1 MADKKRST
9 NFMYVQQLTYLNLD
23 IDQLKVRCESDDDI
37 KDFAIIVH
45 DKDLAEDKTTFV
57 EPHLH
62 LFISFKQHKSLKY
75 VSELVSDKENRID
88 FFNRETVPNK
98 NERNGFLYLLH
109 RTQSASHK
117 HQYSID
123 ELIVSD
129 KSNIKEKIQQWE
141 DNYFKFVKKNE
152 SRNRRAIVKKYL
164 EQYSE
169 FLIDFDELELKLN
182 AYEIAKNMDVIKK
195 IDTLRLKKLHQ
206 QYVEDERYKNKKVI
220 WIYGSSGLGKT
231 RLSKEIA
238 QNFID
243 NNSSKHNQSIYVT
256 QSNRDPFQ
264 NYTSENV
271 IILEEFRSTTGIA
284 ENELFQILDKTN
296 ANFSAGSRYSDKKL
310 MPDLIIINSI
320 YAPTEVLTSEI
331 IDVNQ
336 IIRRIDAI
344 LHLDKMNIAKQKY
357 QDGRFYD
364 FEVSKNHIYQ
374 PPKKDG
380 EYDLKNILKG
390 EFDVSR
396 TSN

>member
-1 MADKKRST
+1 M
-9 NFMYVQQLTYLNLD
+9 
-23 IDQLKVRCESDDDI
+23 
-37 KDFAIIVH
+37 
-45 DKDLAEDKTTFV
+45 
-57 EPHLH
+57 
-62 LFISFKQHKSLKY
+62 
-75 VSELVSDKENRID
+75 
-88 FFNRETVPNK
+88 
-98 NERNGFLYLLH
+98 
-109 RTQSASHK
+109 
-117 HQYSID
+117 
-123 ELIVSD
+123 
-129 KSNIKEKIQQWE
+129 
-141 DNYFKFVKKNE
+141 
-152 SRNRRAIVKKYL
+152 
-164 EQYSE
+164 
-169 FLIDFDELELKLN
+169 
-182 AYEIAKNMDVIKK
+182 
-195 IDTLRLKKLHQ
+195 
-206 QYVEDERYKNKKVI
+206 
-220 WIYGSSGLGKT
+220 
-231 RLSKEIA
+231 
-238 QNFID
+238 
-243 NNSSKHNQSIYVT
+243 T

>member
-1 MADKKRST
+1 M
-9 NFMYVQQLTYLNLD
+9 N
-23 IDQLKVRCESDDDI
+23 
-37 KDFAIIVH
+37 
-45 DKDLAEDKTTFV
+45 
-57 EPHLH
+57 
-62 LFISFKQHKSLKY
+62 FKQQKSLKY
-75 VSELVSDKENRID
+75 VAELVSDKENSID
-88 FFNRETVPNK
+88 YFNRDTVPDK

-109 RTQSASHK
+109 RTKSASHK

-152 SRNRRAIVKKYL
+152 SRNRRAVVKKYL

-169 FLIDFDELELKLN
+169 FLIDFDELERKLN

-243 NNSSKHNQSIYVT
+243 NNSNKHNQSIYVT

-264 NYTSENV
+264 DYTSENV

-296 ANFSAGSRYSDKKL
+296 ASFSASSRYNDKKL
-310 MPDLIIINSI
+310 MADLVIINSI
-320 YAPTEVLTSEI
+320 YAPTEVLNSEI

-344 LHLDKMNIAKQKY
+344 LHLDKLNIAKQKY
-357 QDGRFYD
+357 QDRQFYD
-364 FEVSKNHIYQ
+364 FEVTKNHLYK
-374 PPKKDG
+374 PELKDK
-380 EYDLKNILKG
+380 EISLKQALGGNFK
-390 EFDVSR
+390 
-396 TSN
+396 